1 MISDPRTVRAHTEMW
16 GTKKADE
23 LINFILPSRSYNT
36 SELTN
41 FDRIYTGWAKSQWAY
56 VGLNSSVTECRIEI
70 SLSGMIF
77 YHHWFEEFLK
87 SKNIRV
93 LFFQMKV
100 HIRIY

>member
-1 MISDPRTVRAHTEMW
+1 MW

-77 YHHWFEEFLK
+77 YHHWFEEFVK

-93 LFFQMKV
+93 LFSNEGSYS
-100 HIRIY
+100 HLLDSLDSRIEPNYI